1 MSSKRGTASAME
13 RGWGRTVD
21 MAISHSP
28 TKSQDSSQGRSTC
41 RSCGH
46 GNATARIVRTLFRRR
61 QVVECGFMEEPVSGL
76 AGAEVC
82 FCRGAA
88 HQVVLTHH

>member
-1 MSSKRGTASAME
+1 
-13 RGWGRTVD
+13 VV
-21 MAISHSP
+21 ISHEQ
-28 TKSQDSSQGRSTC
+28 KLDQGVSLGQSTC

-61 QVVECGFMEEPVSGL
+61 PVVECSFMEEPVSGL

-82 FCRGAA
+82 FCRGEA
-88 HQVVLTHH
+88 HQVILTHH

>member
-1 MSSKRGTASAME
+1 MVMSDA
-13 RGWGRTVD
+13 
-21 MAISHSP
+21 P
-28 TKSQDSSQGRSTC
+28 TLSQGASIPQSTC

-61 QVVECGFMEEPVSGL
+61 TVVECGYMEEPVSGL

-82 FCRGAA
+82 FCRGRA
-88 HQVVLTHH
+88 HQAILTHH